1 MKFPLMLVSILL
13 TAIVGCSTASPVK
26 TVTVLGGG

>member
-13 TAIVGCSTASPVK
+13 TVIVGCSTASPK
-26 TVTVLGGG
+26 TITVLSGG

>member
-1 MKFPLMLVSILL
+1 MKFPLILVSIIL
-13 TAIVGCSTASPVK
+13 TAIVGCSRASRVK